1 MIQRTTPHT
10 YIAVWRERS
19 GDEFCEE
26 TTVGNGARLLAIA
39 LATGER
45 RGWALVEVYELDLTD
60 PRAPVARNATAEVLA
75 MVVEHID
82 RTDAIDD
89 LPDYLEDALR
99 RHGVRGP
106 AEKWPAR
113 SGAGE
118 LDFIEQGR
126 REMRLQV
133 TGASI

>member
-1 MIQRTTPHT
+1 MIQHLTPHT
-10 YIAVWRERS
+10 YIAQWRDRHGEA
-19 GDEFCEE
+19 FTEE

-45 RGWALVEVYELDLTD
+45 RGHELVEVYELDLTD
-60 PRAPVARNATAEVLA
+60 PRAPVARCATAEVLA

-82 RTDAIDD
+82 RSDAIDD
-89 LPDYLEDALR
+89 LPEYLDDAAR

-118 LDFIEQGR
+118 LDFIEAGR
-126 REMRLQV
+126 REYVLQV
-133 TGASI
+133 RGVL

>member
-1 MIQRTTPHT
+1 VIQRTTPHT
-10 YIAVWRERS
+10 YIAQWRDRHGE
-19 GDEFCEE
+19 DFTEE

-45 RGWALVEVYELDLTD
+45 RGHELVEVYELDLTD
-60 PRAPVARNATAEVLA
+60 PRAPVSRNVTAEVLA

-82 RTDAIDD
+82 RSDAIDD
-89 LPDYLEDALR
+89 LPDYLDDAAR

-118 LDFIEQGR
+118 LDFIQEGR
-126 REMRLQV
+126 LEMRLQIE
-133 TGASI
+133 GRL